1 MFNFKIMREALVV
14 SCLSGVLFASGC
26 SHDELQPFCEE
37 AIVPEVATYPDCLSV
52 EEALEALSR
61 FQNDDEASTRSD
73 QPAVADVEVLMRSD
87 VSAATRSAE
96 GDRPLAYIARFE
108 GDGYAIL
115 NATAHYAPVVAYVP
129 KGSLTV
135 AEMVAAKEATD
146 RGEDAETPTYIHARV
161 VDYLLAAVDGRISP
175 DDELGENVEQDS
187 ESMQCVKL
195 SSLPG
200 LNDPVQLMNTTWHQ
214 DYPYNMYCGTLNG
227 ARMKV
232 GCVAL
237 TLGQIILYNKQKFN
251 VGPSKIAP
259 EGLIFPPGT
268 TIYYPQWST
277 LLPILNSAEPRT
289 TVQQEELAEFL
300 HALGTAVGMDYGIV
314 ESRASS
320 EKAAQFLKEEC
331 GYSNVV
337 FQPITIAAVKTQLCI
352 EGVPVYICGR
362 GNSEYIVE
370 TGTEHAWVID
380 GWQQKKIWIS
390 GGGAGNEY
398 MVNADFV
405 YSRFGYKN
413 GLYDG
418 WYRYDTFGSNNMLNP
433 YRVEE
438 MIYYAISE

>member
-1 MFNFKIMREALVV
+1 MREALVV

-73 QPAVADVEVLMRSD
+73 QPVVADVEVLMRSD

-161 VDYLLAAVDGRISP
+161 VDYLLAAADGRISP

-300 HALGTAVGMDYGIV
+300 HALGVAVGMNYGI
-314 ESRASS
+314 EIS
-320 EKAAQFLKEEC
+320 EALVQKAANFLC
-331 GYSNVV
+331 NSAQYSFAELRKPSLVD
-337 FQPITIAAVKTQLCI
+337 IKTQLK
-352 EGVPVYICGR
+352 GYGTPVWASGQAQASDANLGIQKGGR
-362 GNSEYIVE
+362 HS
-370 TGTEHAWVID
+370 WVID
-380 GWQQKKIWIS
+380 GWMQKKVWVS

-398 MVNADFV
+398 QTNKDFL
-405 YSRFGYKN
+405 YCRYGYMN
-413 GLYDG
+413 GAYDG
-418 WYRYDTFGSNNMLNP
+418 WYQYESILAPSLYVYGVSEIL
-433 YRVEE
+433 
-438 MIYYAISE
+438 YYTI